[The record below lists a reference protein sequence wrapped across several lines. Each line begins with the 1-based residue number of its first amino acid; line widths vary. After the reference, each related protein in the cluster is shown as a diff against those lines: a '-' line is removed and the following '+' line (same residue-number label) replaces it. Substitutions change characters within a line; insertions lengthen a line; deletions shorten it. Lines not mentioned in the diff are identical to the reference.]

1 MGMITKEDKVLDL
14 LYKYFPENA
23 VPAIMGNISVETG
36 GTFDYKQKQKG
47 GSGIGLFQFDA
58 QKKAYQQWLKTNK
71 EKDSAENQV
80 KFVHSLIYS
89 PNPPYDIGAGHRR
102 QLQGMF
108 GLDPLRVGTP
118 ELAEQ
123 FMRRY
128 ERPGIEHLN
137 RRIQEGMKYDPLLP
151 HDEF

>member
-1 MGMITKEDKVLDL
+1 VGMLKKEADVLDL

-36 GTFDYKQKQKG
+36 GTFDYKQKQRGGKG
-47 GSGIGLFQFDA
+47 HGLFQFDI
-58 QKKAYQQWLKTNK
+58 QKKPYKEWLKANK

-80 KFVHSLIYS
+80 KFVRDLIYS
-89 PNPPYDIGAGHRR
+89 PTPSYDIGYGHR
-102 QLQGMF
+102 QKLQGMF
-108 GLDPLRVGTP
+108 GLDPLRIGTP

-128 ERPGIEHLN
+128 ERPSKPHLD
-137 RRIQEGMKYDPLLP
+137 RRIQSGMKYDKLLP